1 MFVYINVFHFTP
13 VKAVTQSHCNKSFDT
28 VLPVNADAW

>member
-1 MFVYINVFHFTP
+1 MFVYINVFYFTP
-13 VKAVTQSHCNKSFDT
+13 VKAVTQSHCNKSF